1 MFSCT
6 LPPCS
11 LTRKEHKIARERE
24 RKNTLKEGKNRY
36 NIVKGLAEG
45 VDGISFESVLKKRHY
60 LRARNNYLILE
71 PFDDSEDYSKWL
83 KRVWFM
89 FFVTK
94 IFREKIKHELKLSR
108 RNRYWKETGWA
119 HWIRLLPNAWPSQY
133 AAKIPVMS
141 PSVLLIFHYHALSLK
156 LKLKISHCYFVF
168 FFLRGGCW
176 HPSCPVSKKTRCQQ
190 LWKSKYDK
198 WEYRFF
204 DFVNYFQPAKAE
216 SIPWQLFE
224 RSYRRSSC

>member
-94 IFREKIKHELKLSR
+94 IFHEKIKHELKLSW
-108 RNRYWKETGWA
+108 RNRYWKATGWA

-141 PSVLLIFHYHALSLK
+141 PSVLLIFHYHALLLK

-168 FFLRGGCW
+168 FFYVG
-176 HPSCPVSKKTRCQQ
+176 VVDTQAVQ
-190 LWKSKYDK
+190 
-198 WEYRFF
+198 
-204 DFVNYFQPAKAE
+204 
-216 SIPWQLFE
+216 
-224 RSYRRSSC
+224 

>member
-94 IFREKIKHELKLSR
+94 IFHEKIKHELKLSW
-108 RNRYWKETGWA
+108 RNRYWKATGWV
-119 HWIRLLPNAWPSQY
+119 HWIRLLPNTWPSQY

-141 PSVLLIFHYHALSLK
+141 PSVLLIFPLPRSIAQTQIENFPPLL
-156 LKLKISHCYFVF
+156 CF
-168 FFLRGGCW
+168 FFYGG
-176 HPSCPVSKKTRCQQ
+176 VVDTQAVQ
-190 LWKSKYDK
+190 
-198 WEYRFF
+198 
-204 DFVNYFQPAKAE
+204 
-216 SIPWQLFE
+216 
-224 RSYRRSSC
+224 